1 MKLKLTLFLFS
12 LVQLTFS
19 QSLLRKSIKGQV
31 INDSLKV
38 DNVVVFNIN
47 NQKGTSVYNDGSFEI
62 EVRENDTLFFSSLS
76 FLPEKILVT
85 QREIDKGILT
95 VPLEAFINR
104 LQEVVV
110 KSNVKPRLD
119 TNKNIIDTQYVKDE
133 KSSLTNPFIYT
144 GAIENGMDFMRIF
157 KGIGKL
163 FKKKKKGKEEKE
175 IIFTDLVMK
184 KIDYDFYKT
193 TLKLKDEEV
202 RLFLYYCEKGEDD
215 FEQFNTKTNF
225 EIMNFLIDKNA
236 EYQKFKVKNE

>member
-1 MKLKLTLFLFS
+1 MKLKLFILAFILGQS
-12 LVQLTFS
+12 VFS
-19 QSLLRKSIKGQV
+19 QSLMRKYLKGQIV
-31 INDSLKV
+31 NDSLKV

-47 NQKGTSVYNDGSFEI
+47 NQKGTAVYADGSFQI

-104 LQEVVV
+104 LEEVVV
-110 KSNVKPRLD
+110 KSSVKPRLD
-119 TNKNIIDTQYVKDE
+119 TNRNIIDTQYTKDE
-133 KSSLTNPFIYT
+133 KSSLTNPYVYT
-144 GAIENGMDFMRIF
+144 GAIENGVDFMRIF

-163 FKKKKKGKEEKE
+163 FKKKNNGKEAQE

-184 KIDYDFYKT
+184 KIDYDFYKS
-193 TLKLKDEEV
+193 TLKLKDDEI

-225 EIMNFLIDKNA
+225 EIMNFLIDKNK
-236 EYQKFKVKNE
+236 EYQQFKMKK